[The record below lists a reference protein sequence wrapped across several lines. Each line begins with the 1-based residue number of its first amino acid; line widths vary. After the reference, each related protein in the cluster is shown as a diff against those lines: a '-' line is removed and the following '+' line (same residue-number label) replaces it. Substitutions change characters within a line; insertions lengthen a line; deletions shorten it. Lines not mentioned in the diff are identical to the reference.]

1 MYCSYLIEEK
11 NYMDREDV
19 SSDVSIA
26 DRIWKCLPRRI
37 ECHIITVNLQA
48 VNLEQGAI
56 VVILFMIV

>member
-19 SSDVSIA
+19 SSNVSIA

-37 ECHIITVNLQA
+37 ECQIIAVNLQA
-48 VNLEQGAI
+48 VHLE
-56 VVILFMIV
+56 

>member
-1 MYCSYLIEEK
+1 MLCSYLIEEK

-37 ECHIITVNLQA
+37 ETQIMA
-48 VNLEQGAI
+48 VNLCVVNLESCAKI
-56 VVILFMIV
+56 V